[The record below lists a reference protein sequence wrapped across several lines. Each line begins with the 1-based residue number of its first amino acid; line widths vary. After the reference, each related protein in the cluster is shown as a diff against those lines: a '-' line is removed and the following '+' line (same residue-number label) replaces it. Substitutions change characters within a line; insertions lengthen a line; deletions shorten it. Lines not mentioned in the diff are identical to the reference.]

1 MHSDPSTTHFFLAV
15 SIGHLSVGEKGSLIQ
30 RMPASK
36 SAASVAFKE
45 GIDLFP
51 DYCVLAHYYALVL
64 AFDTNECWSWRLG
77 PVPEKI
83 KILFDCL
90 GVGALRGT
98 AAELCLIV

>member
-1 MHSDPSTTHFFLAV
+1 MKLRDSKVHSDPSTTHFFLAV

-45 GIDLFP
+45 GIDLVP

-90 GVGALRGT
+90 GVGALSF
-98 AAELCLIV
+98 A